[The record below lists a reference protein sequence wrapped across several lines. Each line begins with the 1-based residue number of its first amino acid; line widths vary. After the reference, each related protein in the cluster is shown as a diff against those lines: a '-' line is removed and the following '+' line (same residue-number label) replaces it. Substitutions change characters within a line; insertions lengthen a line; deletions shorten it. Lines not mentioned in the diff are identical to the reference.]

1 MNTISVVTPVFNGE
15 RYLAEA
21 LESIRSQTVPPSE
34 VVVVNDGSTD
44 RSAEIASG
52 FTGVRRLDIAHAG
65 IGAARNHGVRAVS
78 GNLLAFLDA
87 DDVWVPQALELLLPP
102 LLADPQLDAVFGGVE
117 HFVSGD
123 CPDAIRQKYFVQNH
137 ASGGK
142 LCGAM
147 LIRTE
152 SFRRAGKFEETRS
165 VDFIGWY
172 LRAQEAKLRMTTIEP
187 VVLRRRIHGN
197 NTTIRRQEELQEGY
211 LAMLRESL
219 ARRRGAGGTA

>member
-1 MNTISVVTPVFNGE
+1 MNSISVVTPVFNGE

-21 LESIRSQTVPPSE
+21 LNSIRSQTVPPSE
-34 VVVVNDGSTD
+34 VIVVNDGSTD
-44 RSAEIASG
+44 RSTQIASS
-52 FTGVRRLDIAHAG
+52 FAGVRCLEIAHAG
-65 IGAARNHGVRAVS
+65 VGAARNHGVRAAN
-78 GNLLAFLDA
+78 GTFLTFLDA
-87 DDVWVPQALELLLPP
+87 DDVWLPQTLEFLLPP
-102 LLADPQLDAVFGGVE
+102 LLADPRLDAVFGGVE
-117 HFVSGD
+117 HFFSED
-123 CPDAIRQKYFVQNH
+123 CSDEVRRKYFVQNR

-152 SFRRAGKFEETRS
+152 AFRRAGKFEENHS

-172 LRAQEAKLRMTTIEP
+172 LRAQEAKLRMTSIEP

-211 LAMLRESL
+211 LTMLRESL